1 LNKENVTMTAISE
14 LKQNQVIFPKLG
26 IDITIND
33 TAFTLFGLE
42 IKWYGLLITL
52 GMLLAMIYCFSQM
65 KKYGIDPD
73 RAIDAVIGGI
83 IGGLI
88 GARAY
93 YVIMQWEDYA
103 GNWKS
108 IFNIRNGGLAIYG
121 GIIGA
126 VIVGGLVAKLR
137 KVKLLPLLDVASMG
151 FLLGQGIGR
160 WGNFTNQ
167 EAFGYNT
174 DNIFGMSSG
183 KIRDWIIS
191 VNSDMSSPAD
201 LIAMNADKPVHPCFL
216 YESVWCLLG
225 FVLLAIFA
233 KKIRKFDGQIF
244 LMYLGWYGLERFFIE
259 GLRTDSLMIGTM
271 RVSQVLAAICF
282 ISSVILLVVIL
293 NKVKRMGDEYVLY
306 VDTDESKELIRQSE
320 LRGIKKQNDIENNA
334 DDEEPDGEE
343 QGIISSD
350 GNNEDNTDNSDY
362 ENYESENIDEIDEIK
377 IESEEE

>member
-1 LNKENVTMTAISE
+1 MIPRL
-14 LKQNQVIFPKLG
+14 LF
-26 IDITIND
+26 
-33 TAFTLFGLE
+33 FGLE

-174 DNIFGMSSG
+174 DNIFWNVQRQNKRLDYICKQRYELSG
-183 KIRDWIIS
+183 RFDR
-191 VNSDMSSPAD
+191 
-201 LIAMNADKPVHPCFL
+201 
-216 YESVWCLLG
+216 YECG
-225 FVLLAIFA
+225 
-233 KKIRKFDGQIF
+233 
-244 LMYLGWYGLERFFIE
+244 
-259 GLRTDSLMIGTM
+259 
-271 RVSQVLAAICF
+271 
-282 ISSVILLVVIL
+282 
-293 NKVKRMGDEYVLY
+293 
-306 VDTDESKELIRQSE
+306 
-320 LRGIKKQNDIENNA
+320 
-334 DDEEPDGEE
+334 
-343 QGIISSD
+343 
-350 GNNEDNTDNSDY
+350 
-362 ENYESENIDEIDEIK
+362 
-377 IESEEE
+377 

>member
-1 LNKENVTMTAISE
+1 MTAISE

-151 FLLGQGIGR
+151 EF
-160 WGNFTNQ
+160 
-167 EAFGYNT
+167 Y
-174 DNIFGMSSG
+174 
-183 KIRDWIIS
+183 
-191 VNSDMSSPAD
+191 
-201 LIAMNADKPVHPCFL
+201 
-216 YESVWCLLG
+216 
-225 FVLLAIFA
+225 
-233 KKIRKFDGQIF
+233 
-244 LMYLGWYGLERFFIE
+244 
-259 GLRTDSLMIGTM
+259 
-271 RVSQVLAAICF
+271 
-282 ISSVILLVVIL
+282 
-293 NKVKRMGDEYVLY
+293 
-306 VDTDESKELIRQSE
+306 
-320 LRGIKKQNDIENNA
+320 
-334 DDEEPDGEE
+334 
-343 QGIISSD
+343 
-350 GNNEDNTDNSDY
+350 
-362 ENYESENIDEIDEIK
+362 
-377 IESEEE
+377 

>member
-1 LNKENVTMTAISE
+1 MTAISE

-259 GLRTDSLMIGTM
+259 GLRTDSLMIGIM

>member
-1 LNKENVTMTAISE
+1 MTAISE

-343 QGIISSD
+343 QGIISSY

>member
-1 LNKENVTMTAISE
+1 MTAISE

-350 GNNEDNTDNSDY
+350 GNNEDNSDY

>member
-1 LNKENVTMTAISE
+1 MTAISE
-14 LKQNQVIFPKLG
+14 LKQNQVIFTKLG

>member
-1 LNKENVTMTAISE
+1 MTAISE

-126 VIVGGLVAKLR
+126 VIVGGFVAKLR

-293 NKVKRMGDEYVLY
+293 NKLKRMGDEYVLY